1 MTQEVEKTKIKLAIY
16 WGAGC
21 GGCCVSVL
29 DVHEKLFAV
38 IDAADIVFWPIAL
51 DIKYKDVK
59 DMEDGFIDVCLFNG
73 AIRNSE
79 NEEIAHLLRKKSK
92 VLVAYGSCAH
102 MGGIPGLANFSS
114 KEEIFKRAY
123 YESES
128 TVNPEKIHPMLETEM
143 KEGTLTLPYFYEDV
157 LKLDDVVDVDYY
169 LPGCPPQTERLVEV
183 FMAIVTGAELPPKG
197 SVVGA
202 LAKSQCDECKRE
214 KTDNKLIKEFKRPWE
229 IEDDGKTCFLEQG
242 VICMGPATRGGCGV
256 RCIEGNAPCRGCY
269 GPSEGIT
276 DPGAKMMSAIATMID
291 SNDPEEIERI
301 IAQIDD
307 LAGTLYR
314 FSLPSSYLRR
324 KIMQNKNEQGDN
336 MQGERKQNKNR
347 KVNQKEMFY

>member
-1 MTQEVEKTKIKLAIY
+1 MTEKVEKPKIKLAIY

-29 DVHEKLFAV
+29 DVHEKLFDIV
-38 IDAADIVFWPIAL
+38 NAADIVFWPIAL
-51 DIKYKDVK
+51 DFKYQDLEAM
-59 DMEDGFIDVCLFNG
+59 DDGYIDVCLFNG

-79 NEEIAHLLRKKSK
+79 NEEIAHLLREKSK
-92 VLVAYGSCAH
+92 ILVAYGSCAH

-114 KEEIFKRAY
+114 KEEIFNRVY
-123 YESES
+123 DESES
-128 TVNPEKIHPMLETEM
+128 TVNRNQVRPMTEF
-143 KEGTLTLPYFYEDV
+143 KVDEGMLTLPYFYEDV

-202 LAKSQCDECKRE
+202 LQKTQCDECPRE
-214 KTDNKLIKEFKRPWE
+214 KTDKKLIKEFKRSWE

-242 VICMGPATRGGCGV
+242 VICMGPATRGGCGA

-291 SNDPEEIERI
+291 SNDPTEIDRI
-301 IAQIDD
+301 IGQIDD

-314 FSLPSSYLRR
+314 FSLPASYLRR
-324 KIMQNKNEQGDN
+324 KILQNRLGQINQVKGQ
-336 MQGERKQNKNR
+336 
-347 KVNQKEMFY
+347 QKEMFY